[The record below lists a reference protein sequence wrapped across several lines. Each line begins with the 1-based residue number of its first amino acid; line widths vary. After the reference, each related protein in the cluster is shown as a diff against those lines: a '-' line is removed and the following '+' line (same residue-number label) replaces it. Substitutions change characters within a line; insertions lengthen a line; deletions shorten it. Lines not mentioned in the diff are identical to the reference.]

1 MLTCLWDSYAVKL
14 WATVL
19 AQRNETRYYIKPSER
34 KQSLNWG
41 RGGCVRC
48 WRVAKWETLIIKVMG
63 NRKEKEESMI
73 CISLG
78 KGEDGGKTLEKVN
91 LEHWWRSFWEGNC
104 DFILDILILRFLPI
118 MQVCLLNRYIR
129 IKNLVTI
136 SGLETSGLSI

>member
-19 AQRNETRYYIKPSER
+19 AQGNETRYYIKPSEW

-41 RGGCVRC
+41 RGGYVRR
-48 WRVAKWETLIIKVMG
+48 WRVAKWETLIINVMG
-63 NRKEKEESMI
+63 NRREREESII

-78 KGEDGGKTLEKVN
+78 KREDGGKTLEKVN
-91 LEHWWRSFWEGNC
+91 FEHRCRSFWEGNC
-104 DFILDILILRFLPI
+104 DFILDILILRFLSVI
-118 MQVCLLNRYIR
+118 QVYLLNRYIR